1 MNDFMACPECQ
12 GVMVLEDREEVL
24 DSVDMMALFG
34 YRCLACGHDEGATPS
49 RLEGLEQ
56 TSLENRLMEKKHA
69 VAEDISWCL
78 PMVLVAVSRL

>member
-1 MNDFMACPECQ
+1 MNDFMPCPECQ
-12 GVMVLEDREEVL
+12 GVMVLKDQGEIL
-24 DSVDMMALFG
+24 DSVDMMVLLG
-34 YRCLACGHDEGATPS
+34 YRCLACGYDEGATPS

>member
-56 TSLENRLMEKKHA
+56 ASL
-69 VAEDISWCL
+69 
-78 PMVLVAVSRL
+78 